1 MSFLNQT
8 KTQLFA
14 DHKTGRL
21 ILENTRQIIKGC
33 IKNDHKYQ
41 RIFYEQ
47 YRGYA
52 LKIVFRYIYRYEK
65 AVDVS
70 NDGFVKI
77 FANFSKFK
85 TDADDIE
92 KVLMGWIK
100 RIMIN
105 VSIDELRKNNMTPE
119 IGGIP
124 EWVWDVPD
132 NSQDASQLL
141 LYKDLIILI
150 KELPPAYRAVF
161 NLYVI
166 DGYTHSE
173 IADLLKIAIG
183 TSKSNLSKA
192 RIILQKN
199 IKKMEEDKLCRI

>member
-1 MSFLNQT
+1 M
-8 KTQLFA
+8 
-14 DHKTGRL
+14 
-21 ILENTRQIIKGC
+21 ENIKHIIKGC
-33 IKNDHKYQ
+33 VANDHKYQ
-41 RIFYEQ
+41 KMIYER

-65 AVDVS
+65 AIDVT
-70 NDGFVKI
+70 NDGFVKL
-77 FANFSKFK
+77 FAGFSKFK
-85 TDADDIE
+85 TDKDEDIE
-92 KVLMGWIK
+92 KMLMGWMK

-105 VSIDELRKNNMTPE
+105 ASIDELRRSNMLPE

-124 EWVWDVPD
+124 EYVWDMPD
-132 NSQDASQLL
+132 KSHEADQLL

-150 KELPPAYRAVF
+150 KELPPSFRAVF

-183 TSKSNLSKA
+183 TSKANLSKA
-192 RIILQKN
+192 RLLLQKS
-199 IKKMEEDKLCRI
+199 IKKMEEAKLCVI